1 MNGAI
6 RIGGVFLATALLAGC
21 VSSGKFNRLKA
32 DQAALQTE
40 KAALQTEKAALQA
53 QYDQLTKDNAAL
65 KADIDQLKTDTAM
78 LTAERDSLRTTH
90 EETVSSYDAVVQQ
103 LAQEVDKGNLQVRQF
118 KNMLS
123 VDVAEQIF
131 FDSGSATI
139 KASGREVLQKVAEA
153 LGQYQD
159 KFIRVVGHTDSIPI
173 AKSRRM
179 TNWELS
185 TMRATTV
192 VRFLQE
198 AGKLDPHRLV
208 ASGRGEFQPVATNAT
223 PEGRQKNR
231 RIEIQLLDRSLVES
245 IVGDEVS
252 QE

>member
-6 RIGGVFLATALLAGC
+6 RRGGVFLAAALLTGC
-21 VSSGKFNRLKA
+21 VSSGKFKKLEA
-32 DQAALQTE
+32 EQATLQNE
-40 KAALQTEKAALQA
+40 KTALQA
-53 QYDQLTKDNAAL
+53 QYEQLTKDNAAL
-65 KADIDQLKTDTAM
+65 KADIDRLKTETAA
-78 LTAERDSLRTTH
+78 LTAERDSLATTH
-90 EETVSSYDAVVQQ
+90 QQTVSSYDAVVQQ
-103 LAQEVDKGNLQVRQF
+103 LAQEVDKGNLQVRQY

-139 KASGREVLQKVAEA
+139 KTTGREVLAKVGDA
-153 LGQYQD
+153 LGQYPE
-159 KFIRVVGHTDSIPI
+159 KFIRVVGHTDSIPVG
-173 AKSRRM
+173 KSLRM

-198 AGKLDPHRLV
+198 TSKIDPHRLI
-208 ASGRGEFQPVATNAT
+208 ASGRGEFQPVATNST

-252 QE
+252 KE

>member
-6 RIGGVFLATALLAGC
+6 RMGGVFLATALLAGC
-21 VSSGKFNRLKA
+21 VSSGKFNKLKA
-32 DQAALQTE
+32 EQATLQEQNTALQNE
-40 KAALQTEKAALQA
+40 KTALQA
-53 QYDQLTKDNAAL
+53 QSDQLTKDNAAL
-65 KADIDQLKTDTAM
+65 KADIDRLKTDTAA
-78 LTAERDSLRTTH
+78 LTAERDSLQTTH
-90 EETVSSYDAVVQQ
+90 KETVSSYDAVVQQ
-103 LAQEVDKGNLQVRQF
+103 LAQEVDKGNLQVRQY

-123 VDVAEQIF
+123 VNVAEQIF

-139 KASGREVLQKVAEA
+139 KPTGKEVLKKVGEA

-159 KFIRVVGHTDSIPI
+159 KFIRVVGHTDSIPV

-192 VRFLQE
+192 VRFLQD

-208 ASGRGEFQPVATNAT
+208 ASGRAEFQPVADNST

-231 RIEIQLLDRSLVES
+231 RIEIQLLDPSLVES
-245 IVGDEVS
+245 VVGEEVS
-252 QE
+252 KD